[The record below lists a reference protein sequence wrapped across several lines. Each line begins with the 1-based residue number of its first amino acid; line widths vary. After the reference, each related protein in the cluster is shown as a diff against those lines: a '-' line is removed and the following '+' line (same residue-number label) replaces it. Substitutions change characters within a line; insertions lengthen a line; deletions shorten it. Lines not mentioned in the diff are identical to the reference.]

1 VIREMGVTSL
11 LVYLNIEARMYHG
24 SVCAWALVASGPIQA
39 CDLFHEASTIRRH
52 CRIPELGALQDTHT
66 SHDS

>member
-1 VIREMGVTSL
+1 MVVF
-11 LVYLNIEARMYHG
+11 
-24 SVCAWALVASGPIQA
+24 CAWALVASGPIQA